1 MIIKRSVIIAAGG
14 SGSRMGSNIPKQFIE
29 LQGKTILQRTLERFR
44 DTYPDIE
51 IVIALPSE
59 QLGQID
65 ISNILVVA
73 GGKNRFESVKNA
85 LAVSSGDLIAVH
97 DAVRPFVS
105 KEVIQKSFEAAEL
118 VGAAIPVLELKD
130 SIRQLTSDESIP
142 VDRDQYRLVQTPQ
155 VFKSNVIRLAYEQE
169 YQSFFTDDASVVQ
182 ACGQDIALVNGNEE
196 NIKITSPFDLKLAEF
211 ILSR

>member
-1 MIIKRSVIIAAGG
+1 
-14 SGSRMGSNIPKQFIE
+14 MGSNIPKQFIE

-155 VFKSNVIRLAYEQE
+155 VFKSNVLRLAYEQE
-169 YQSFFTDDASVVQ
+169 YQSSFTDDASVVQ

-196 NIKITSPFDLKLAEF
+196 NIKITTPFDLKLAEF